1 MASPSV
7 VDVLIS
13 LENKDVKII
22 SYTTINKGVIGY
34 ISILVNMVPISQLTL
49 TYVYFL
55 CFLFEMKVKMKV
67 KSDKYLT
74 PGEMIV

>member
-34 ISILVNMVPISQLTL
+34 ISILVNMVPINS
-49 TYVYFL
+49 YICIFSMFSV
-55 CFLFEMKVKMKV
+55 
-67 KSDKYLT
+67 
-74 PGEMIV
+74 

>member
-13 LENKDVKII
+13 LENKDVKIM
-22 SYTTINKGVIGY
+22 SYTTINKGVKGY
-34 ISILVNMVPISQLTL
+34 ISILVNMVPISPLTL

-55 CFLFEMKVKMKV
+55 CLLFEMKVKMKV